1 MKSGYRPPTWLNFG
15 QLPHEASP
23 RREPL
28 SSGPVDGS
36 SRIAAI
42 STNVQ
47 SLKLRHCLNRPWN
60 FLVTTY
66 DFLKTQPR
74 VFFVETWGISW
85 HVVYPTKWMMR
96 HLDAKNLDQGM
107 WRWLLGK
114 VDFWWWFQIM
124 FYFHPDP
131 WRKWS
136 NLTTVIF
143 FRWV

>member
-60 FLVTTY
+60 FLVITY

-74 VFFVETWGISW
+74 F
-85 HVVYPTKWMMR
+85 
-96 HLDAKNLDQGM
+96 
-107 WRWLLGK
+107 
-114 VDFWWWFQIM
+114 
-124 FYFHPDP
+124 
-131 WRKWS
+131 
-136 NLTTVIF
+136 F
-143 FRWV
+143 FRGDMGNQLACCIPDKVNDASLGR